1 MSTTLVMLAVNV
13 VAIAILVLGI
23 YFPRHRCLDLVVAFF
38 AVNMGVFDVAAMLAG
53 TDVGMGL
60 GLGLFGALSI
70 IRLRSSEIS
79 QCEVSYYFAAL
90 AIGLINGM
98 STAPTAL
105 EVIIVAAIIVTL
117 AVADSSLLFG
127 QYRSQEFKLDH
138 AYTTNEDARA
148 AVAAL
153 VGTDVY
159 SVTVTCVD
167 LVNDTTRVTAR
178 FRASDT
184 ETQPVRDTEEEVM
197 VGALR

>member
-23 YFPRHRCLDLVVAFF
+23 YFPRHRRLDLVVAFF
-38 AVNMGVFDVAAMLAG
+38 AVNMGVFGVAAMLAG

-79 QCEVSYYFAAL
+79 QCEVFYYFAAL

-127 QYRSQEFKLDH
+127 QYRSQEFNSI
-138 AYTTNEDARA
+138 TPTPPTRMRA

>member
-23 YFPRHRCLDLVVAFF
+23 YFPRHRRLDLVVAFF
-38 AVNMGVFDVAAMLAG
+38 AVNMGVFGVAAMLAG

-79 QCEVSYYFAAL
+79 QREVSYYFAAL

-138 AYTTNEDARA
+138 AYATNEDARA

-153 VGTDVY
+153 VGEQTFTP
-159 SVTVTCVD
+159 S
-167 LVNDTTRVTAR
+167 L
-178 FRASDT
+178 
-184 ETQPVRDTEEEVM
+184 
-197 VGALR
+197 

>member
-13 VAIAILVLGI
+13 VAIAIPVFGI
-23 YFPRHRCLDLVVAFF
+23 YFPRHRRLDLVVAFF
-38 AVNMGVFDVAAMLAG
+38 AVNMGVFGVAAMLAG

-79 QCEVSYYFAAL
+79 QREVSYYFAAL

-117 AVADSSLLFG
+117 AVA
-127 QYRSQEFKLDH
+127 
-138 AYTTNEDARA
+138 
-148 AVAAL
+148 AL

-184 ETQPVRDTEEEVM
+184 ET
-197 VGALR
+197 